1 MTNTSEYDS
10 IFSIFQK
17 TLDTL
22 FLRAKAARPRFAI
35 AYSGGLDS
43 SVLLHLTH
51 RYASLQN
58 LPMYAFHVHH
68 GISQNADT
76 WLTHCQNTCENL
88 AISFDYQKIRLSQ
101 RKTHGLEAAA
111 REERYRALVLLCQQ
125 HQIDFLL
132 TAHHQNDQAE
142 TLLLHLLRG
151 TGIAGLCAM
160 KEITP
165 TLFDQSQ
172 IQLIRPL
179 LNITR
184 QNLEDIAQQENLSF
198 IEDESNHNID
208 YTRNALRNEVMPT
221 IAKYFPDYLTRIST
235 TTHHAQTASD
245 ILNERGEE
253 DYQRIANQ
261 NGLDLTALKQL
272 SHARQY
278 NVLRYW
284 LNLHQI
290 RIRSTA
296 WFNELCTQLFYARE
310 DAQVCLPHQNKEI
323 RRYQNMVCIIARA
336 VKETNQAIHFNWT
349 GESHIPFPTLG
360 GTLYFEESK
369 TGVDAN
375 WLQQQTLIL
384 RLRQGGEKIKLHP
397 KRPNKDLKHHF
408 QEQHIPAWER
418 NRLPLITLPNQ
429 NIVYVTRLGMNVN
442 NLSDTAPI
450 KINLRWHQ
458 NEDFF

>member
-1 MTNTSEYDS
+1 MVHTSEYDF

-22 FLRAKAARPRFAI
+22 FLRANTLRPRFAV

-51 RYASLQN
+51 RYATLQH
-58 LPMYAFHVHH
+58 LPIYAFHVHH
-68 GISQNADT
+68 GISPNADT
-76 WLTHCQNTCENL
+76 WLNHCQDTCNNL
-88 AISFDYQKIRLSQ
+88 AISFDYQKVQLSQ
-101 RKTHGLEAAA
+101 KKPHGLEAAA
-111 REERYRALVLLCQQ
+111 REQRYSALISLCEQ

-151 TGIAGLCAM
+151 TGISGLCAM

-165 TLFDQSQ
+165 NLFNQSH

-179 LNITR
+179 LNVTR
-184 QNLEDIAQQENLSF
+184 QNLENIAQQEKFSF
-198 IEDESNHNID
+198 IEDESNQNTD
-208 YTRNALRNEVMPT
+208 YTRNALRNDVIPT
-221 IAKYFPDYLTRIST
+221 IEKYFPDYLIRIST

-245 ILNERGEE
+245 ILNERAQE
-253 DYQRIANQ
+253 DYQRITNP
-261 NGLDLTALKQL
+261 NGLDLTLLKQL
-272 SHARQY
+272 SSARQH

-284 LNLHQI
+284 LDIHHI
-290 RIRSTA
+290 RIRSMA

-310 DAQVCLPHQNKEI
+310 DAQVCIPYQNKEI
-323 RRYQNMVCIIARA
+323 RRYQNIVCIIVRPL
-336 VKETNQAIHFNWT
+336 KETNQPIEFNWT
-349 GESHIPFPTLG
+349 GESHLPFPTFG
-360 GTLYFEESK
+360 GTLYFEESQV
-369 TGVDAN
+369 GIDAN
-375 WLQQQTLIL
+375 WLQEQTLII

-418 NRLPLITLPNQ
+418 NLLPLLALPNQ
-429 NIVYVTRLGMNVN
+429 DILYVARLGINVN
-442 NLSDTAPI
+442 NLSDSAPT
-450 KINLRWHQ
+450 KINLRWYQ
-458 NEDFF
+458 NKDFF